1 MIGQP
6 ALRRGNPLSPHDN
19 ALIALIEVTRT
30 YRIGAR
36 TFDALRQVSLTIAR
50 GEFVAIVGPS
60 GSGKSTLLNLMT
72 GIDKPTEGQVWIE
85 GVRLDALD
93 ENALARWRGH
103 NVGIVFQFFQLLPT
117 LTALENVSLPRQLRQ
132 LWRSDDMGRALEI
145 LERVGMTE
153 HAAKLPSELSGGE
166 RQRVALARALIND
179 PPILVADEPTGNL
192 DSATGEQIVRLF
204 QEQHRLGKTVILVTH
219 EPRVAE
225 IATRR
230 IHMLDGRI
238 VNVEDGG

>member
-1 MIGQP
+1 MTGQP
-6 ALRRGNPLSPHDN
+6 ALLRGSVASPHSDPLIE
-19 ALIALIEVTRT
+19 LIAVTRT

-36 TFDALRQVSLTIAR
+36 LFYALRQVSLTIAR

-72 GIDKPTEGQVWIE
+72 GIDKPTEGQVWVD
-85 GVRLDALD
+85 GVRLDTLD
-93 ENALARWRGH
+93 ENALARWRGR

-117 LTALENVSLPRQLRQ
+117 LTVLENVSLPRQLRQ
-132 LWRSDDMGRALEI
+132 LWRSDDTERALEI
-145 LERVGMTE
+145 LERVGMAE

-225 IATRR
+225 VATRR

-238 VNVEDGG
+238 VEAEDGG